1 MKNIQHEIT
10 PINEDDLFIILN
22 HPKADFDY
30 PIHFHSDFEL
40 NLVLWDF
47 GRRIV
52 GDSIEPFEEV
62 DLVLTGPNDHTN
74 GKATMSRATMSSL
87 YNFTN
92 SS

>member
-47 GRRIV
+47 GQI
-52 GDSIEPFEEV
+52 G
-62 DLVLTGPNDHTN
+62 
-74 GKATMSRATMSSL
+74 RAHV
-87 YNFTN
+87 
-92 SS
+92 

>member
-30 PIHFHSDFEL
+30 PIHFHSDF
-40 NLVLWDF
+40 
-47 GRRIV
+47 
-52 GDSIEPFEEV
+52 
-62 DLVLTGPNDHTN
+62 HTN